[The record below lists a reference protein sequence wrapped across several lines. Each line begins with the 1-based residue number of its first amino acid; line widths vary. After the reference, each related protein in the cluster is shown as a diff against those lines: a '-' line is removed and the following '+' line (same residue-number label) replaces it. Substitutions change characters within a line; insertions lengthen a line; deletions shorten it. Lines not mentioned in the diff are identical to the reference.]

1 MVSVNLYEIHQPLI
15 IVATMVSHV
24 MSFFIVAL
32 LMVIIWLWP
41 IIPINGLLTIV
52 PIITIVPI
60 NSGIINLL

>member
-1 MVSVNLYEIHQPLI
+1 MFSVNLYEIHQTLI

-41 IIPINGLLTIV
+41 IVPNSPLLTTV
-52 PIITIVPI
+52 PIKTIVPI

>member
-15 IVATMVSHV
+15 IVATVVSHV